1 MISMILT
8 KNETF
13 NDKIDK
19 MVSLGK
25 IQPNEELELKTYYI
39 GNIKCKDLSYQ
50 GSCPGIF
57 PKIVIE
63 DKKDDRQPRIYNRY
77 SQIVKRNI

>member
-25 IQPNEELELKTYYI
+25 IQPNEELELKIYYI
-39 GNIKCKDLSYQ
+39 GNIKFKRFILS
-50 GSCPGIF
+50 SNLSWHF
-57 PKIVIE
+57 PK
-63 DKKDDRQPRIYNRY
+63 NC
-77 SQIVKRNI
+77 N